1 MTDEPQLAFS
11 GFRFWVQGYQFPEAT
26 DDWDSK
32 WLNARARFETHSAM
46 VEAEGPFLTT
56 TDIHTFQTELER
68 MQQTLTGSATL
79 APLEP
84 NLRIE
89 IKCDHLGHLACEL
102 SLTPDHMTQKHEFSI
117 ELDQTYLASL
127 IGGCKRILSEL
138 PDRK

>member
-1 MTDEPQLAFS
+1 MAGRL
-11 GFRFWVQGYQFPEAT
+11 
-26 DDWDSK
+26 
-32 WLNARARFETHSAM
+32 ARFETYGAM
-46 VEAEGPFLTT
+46 VEVKGSFLTT

-68 MQQTLTGSATL
+68 LQRTLTGSATL

-102 SLTPDHMTQKHEFSI
+102 TLTPDHMTQKHEFSI

-127 IGGCKRILSEL
+127 IGGCKRILADLLE
-138 PDRK
+138 RK